1 MTVEVTYN
9 AKELQ
14 KKCFNCEYLK
24 IDEESHGCDGTCI
37 CKENKVKY
45 RNRSI
50 TDKAC
55 VFKREK

>member
-1 MTVEVTYN
+1 MVVEVTYS
-9 AKELQ
+9 AKELR
-14 KKCFNCEYLK
+14 KKCFNCKYLK
-24 IDEESHGCDGTCI
+24 IEDELYGWDGVCI

-55 VFKREK
+55 VFKKEK